1 MARTIIVGG
10 VAGGMSTATRLRR
23 NDEARDITVFER
35 SGYVSFANCGLPY
48 HLGGVIE
55 SRDALLLQTPESL
68 GERFNIDVRVRHEVL
83 SIDTTA
89 QTVLV
94 RDLATGTDS
103 TETYDDLV
111 LAPGAQPFTPPIP
124 GIERAAG
131 LRTVEDL
138 DHIKKLVSGDVKTA
152 VVIGGGFIGVEVA
165 ENLQHRGLAVTLIEA
180 APQIMAPFDPEISIL
195 LQRRLQAGGIDVRT
209 NAIVTAISE
218 TAVTAGTE
226 EFPADVVIA
235 AIGVRPDAA
244 FISDAGITTAKSG
257 HILVD
262 EHGRTNVPNIYA
274 LGDAVMK
281 RDFLDGSD
289 NPLPLA
295 QNANRHGRVIADVI
309 TGRSVTTKPVYGT
322 SIIGAFGFAVAGT
335 GWNEKRLQAA
345 GREYRAIHTHPVN
358 HAGYYPG
365 AKQMTIKLLV
375 DPATDQILGAQAAGE
390 QGVDKRIDVILT
402 AMTGGLTA
410 SDLADLELAYAP
422 QFGMAKDPVALIGM
436 VNDNIVAG
444 EKTIQWH
451 ELASSTLPLIDVRTP
466 SEFESEPIPGAINIP
481 VDDLRSRVEEVRA
494 LANGGPVIVHCRV
507 GLRGHIAVR
516 TLAGLGVEAINLDGG
531 YLTWEA
537 GVASQGNGE
546 H

>member
-23 NDEARDITVFER
+23 NDESRDITVFER

-55 SRDALLLQTPESL
+55 NRDALLLQTPESL
-68 GERFNIDVRVRHEVL
+68 GARFNIDVRVRHEVV
-83 SIDTTA
+83 SIDTA
-89 QTVLV
+89 ANSVVV
-94 RDLATGTDS
+94 RNLETGAET
-103 TETYDDLV
+103 TEFYDDLV
-111 LAPGAQPFTPPIP
+111 LAPGAQPFLPPIP
-124 GIERAAG
+124 GIERAGA

-138 DHIKKLVSGDVKTA
+138 DHLKSLVTPDVKTA

-165 ENLQHRGLAVTLIEA
+165 ENLAHRGLSVTLVEA
-180 APQIMAPFDPEISIL
+180 APQIMAPFDPEIAIL
-195 LQRRLQAGGIDVRT
+195 LQRQLEANGIDVRT
-209 NAIVTAISE
+209 NAMVTAIGE
-218 TAVTAGTE
+218 TTVETKDE
-226 EFPADVVIA
+226 QFPADMVVA

-244 FISDAGITTAKSG
+244 FISEAGITTAKSG

-262 EHGRTNVPNIYA
+262 ENGRTNISNIYA

-309 TGRSVTTKPVYGT
+309 AGRPVTTKPVYGT

-335 GWNEKRLQAA
+335 GWNEKRLRAA
-345 GREYRAIHTHPVN
+345 GREYRAIHTHPIN

-365 AKQMTIKLLV
+365 AEQMTIKLLV
-375 DPATDQILGAQAAGE
+375 DPATDQILGAQAAGRA
-390 QGVDKRIDVILT
+390 GVDKRIDVILT

-451 ELASSTLPLIDVRTP
+451 ELANSTLPLIDVRTP
-466 SEFESEPIPGAINIP
+466 GEYNDAPLPGAVNIP
-481 VDDLRSRVEEVRA
+481 VDDLRTRIEEVRA
-494 LANGGPVIVHCRV
+494 LAGDGPVVVHCRV

-516 TLAGLGVEAINLDGG
+516 ILAGLGVEAINLDGG

-537 GVASQGNGE
+537 GIASQK
-546 H
+546 

>member
-1 MARTIIVGG
+1 MARTIIIGG

-23 NDEARDITVFER
+23 NDEDHEITVFER

-55 SRDALLLQTPESL
+55 NREALLLQTPESL
-68 GERFNIDVRVRHEVL
+68 HERFNIDVRVRHEVM
-83 SIDTTA
+83 SIDTATN
-89 QTVLV
+89 TVVV
-94 RDLATGTDS
+94 RNLDS
-103 TETYDDLV
+103 GVDTEEPYDNLV
-111 LAPGAQPFTPPIP
+111 LAPGAQPFIPPIP
-124 GIERAAG
+124 GIERAAC

-138 DHIKKLVSGDVKTA
+138 DHLKSLVSPDIQTA

-165 ENLQHRGLAVTLIEA
+165 ENLQHRGLFVTLIEA
-180 APQIMAPFDPEISIL
+180 APQIMAPFDPEIAIL
-195 LQRRLQAGGIDVRT
+195 LQRRLETGGIDVRT
-209 NAIVTAISE
+209 NAMVTAIGE
-218 TAVTAGTE
+218 KDVTAGE
-226 EFPADVVIA
+226 EHFPADVVIA
-235 AIGVRPDAA
+235 AIGVRPDAG
-244 FISDAGITTAKSG
+244 FIAEAGIMTARSG

-262 EHGRTNVPNIYA
+262 EFGRTNVANVYA

-309 TGRSVTTKPVYGT
+309 AGRSVATKPVYGT

-345 GREYRAIHTHPVN
+345 GREYRAIHTHPIN

-375 DPATDQILGAQAAGE
+375 DPATDAILGAQAAGE
-390 QGVDKRIDVILT
+390 AGVDKRIDVILT

-436 VNDNIVAG
+436 VNDNMVAG

-451 ELASSTLPLIDVRTP
+451 ELASSKLPLIDVRTP
-466 SEFESEPIPGAINIP
+466 GEYSSEPIPGAVNIP
-481 VDDLRSRVEEVRA
+481 VDDLRDRIDEVRE
-494 LANGGPVIVHCRV
+494 LAAGGPVIVHCRV
-507 GLRGHIAVR
+507 GLRGHIAIR

-537 GVASQGNGE
+537 GIASQD
-546 H
+546 

>member
-83 SIDTTA
+83 AIDTTA

-103 TETYDDLV
+103 TEPYDDLV

-138 DHIKKLVSGDVKTA
+138 DHIKELVSGDVKTA
-152 VVIGGGFIGVEVA
+152 VVIGGGFIGIEVA

-180 APQIMAPFDPEISIL
+180 APQIMAPFDPEIAIL
-195 LQRRLQAGGIDVRT
+195 LQRRLQDGGIDVHT
-209 NAIVTAISE
+209 NAMVTAISE
-218 TAVTAGTE
+218 TTVTANDE
-226 EFPADVVIA
+226 NFPADVVIA

-335 GWNEKRLQAA
+335 GWNEKRLKAA

-410 SDLADLELAYAP
+410 SELADLELAYAP
-422 QFGMAKDPVALIGM
+422 QFGMAKDPIALIGM

-444 EKTIQWH
+444 ERTIQWH

-466 SEFESEPIPGAINIP
+466 GEFESEPIPGAVNIP
-481 VDDLRSRVEEVRA
+481 VDDLRSRIEEVRA
-494 LANGGPVIVHCRV
+494 LANGGPVVVHCRV

-537 GVASQGNGE
+537 GVASQG
-546 H
+546 

>member
-55 SRDALLLQTPESL
+55 SRDALLLQTPHSL

-83 SIDTTA
+83 AIDTTA

-103 TETYDDLV
+103 TESYDDLV

-138 DHIKKLVSGDVKTA
+138 DHIKELVSGDVKTA

-180 APQIMAPFDPEISIL
+180 APQIMAPFDPEIAIL
-195 LQRRLQAGGIDVRT
+195 LQRRLQDGGIDVRT
-209 NAIVTAISE
+209 NAMVTAISE
-218 TAVTAGTE
+218 TTVTANDE
-226 EFPADVVIA
+226 NFPADVVIA

-322 SIIGAFGFAVAGT
+322 SIIGAFGFAIAGT
-335 GWNEKRLQAA
+335 GWNEKRLKAA

-402 AMTGGLTA
+402 AMAGGLTA

-444 EKTIQWH
+444 ERTIQWH
-451 ELASSTLPLIDVRTP
+451 ELTSSTMPLIDVRTP
-466 SEFESEPIPGAINIP
+466 GEFESEPIPGAVNIP
-481 VDDLRSRVEEVRA
+481 VDDLRSRIEEVRA
-494 LANGGPVIVHCRV
+494 LANGGPVVVHCRV

-537 GVASQGNGE
+537 GIASQG
-546 H
+546 

>member
-10 VAGGMSTATRLRR
+10 VPGGMSTATRLRR
-23 NDEARDITVFER
+23 NDESREIIVYER

-55 SRDALLLQTPESL
+55 SRDSLLLQTPDAL
-68 GERFNIDVRVRHEVL
+68 QERFCIDVRVRHEATA
-83 SIDTTA
+83 IDTAA
-89 QTVLV
+89 QTVTV
-94 RDLATGTDS
+94 RDLESGAES
-103 TETYDDLV
+103 AEQYDDLV
-111 LAPGAQPFTPPIP
+111 LAPGAQPFIPPIP
-124 GIERAAG
+124 GIERAAS

-138 DHIKKLVSGDVKTA
+138 DHIKSLVTPDAKTA

-165 ENLQHRGLAVTLIEA
+165 ENLAHRGLKVTLIEA
-180 APQIMAPFDPEISIL
+180 APQLMAPFDPEIAIL
-195 LQRRLQAGGIDVRT
+195 LQRQLEAGGIAVRINT
-209 NAIVTAISE
+209 MVTRITD
-218 TAVTAGTE
+218 TAVYAE
-226 EFPADVVIA
+226 EQEFPADVVIA

-244 FISDAGITTAKSG
+244 FISEAGITTAQSG

-262 EHGRTNVPNIYA
+262 EHGRTNIPNVYA

-309 TGRSVTTKPVYGT
+309 TSREVTTKPVYGT

-335 GWNEKRLQAA
+335 GWNEKRLQKA
-345 GREYRAIHTHPVN
+345 GRDYRAIHTHPVN

-365 AKQMTIKLLV
+365 AEQMTIKLLV
-375 DPATDQILGAQAAGE
+375 DPATDQILGAQAAGRA
-390 QGVDKRIDVILT
+390 GVDKRIDILLT

-410 SDLADLELAYAP
+410 TDLADLELAYAP

-444 EKTIQWH
+444 EKTMQWH
-451 ELASSTLPLIDVRTP
+451 ELADSTLPLIDVRTP
-466 SEFESEPIPGAINIP
+466 AEFEAEAIPGAVNIP
-481 VDDLRSRVEEVRA
+481 VDDLRERVDEVRA
-494 LANGGPVIVHCRV
+494 LAHGGPVVVHCRV

-516 TLAGLGVEAINLDGG
+516 MLAGLGVEAINLDGG

-537 GVASQGNGE
+537 GVASQA
-546 H
+546 

>member
-1 MARTIIVGG
+1 MTRTIIVGG

-23 NDEARDITVFER
+23 NDEAREIIVFER

-55 SRDALLLQTPESL
+55 SRDALLLQTPASL
-68 GERFNIDVRVRHEVL
+68 KERFNIDVRVRHEVI
-83 SIDTTA
+83 SIDTTSNS
-89 QTVLV
+89 VVV
-94 RDLATGTDS
+94 RNLETGTES
-103 TETYDDLV
+103 TELFDDLV
-111 LAPGAQPFTPPIP
+111 LAPGAQPFVPPIP
-124 GIERAAG
+124 GIERAGA

-138 DHIKKLVSGDVKTA
+138 DHLKSLVTEDVNTA

-165 ENLQHRGLAVTLIEA
+165 ENLAHRGLKVTLVEA
-180 APQIMAPFDPEISIL
+180 TPQIMAPFDPEIAIL
-195 LQRRLQAGGIDVRT
+195 LQRQLQANGIDVRT
-209 NAIVTAISE
+209 NAVVTSIGPTTVE
-218 TAVTAGTE
+218 TKE
-226 EFPADVVIA
+226 EQFPADMVVA

-244 FISDAGITTAKSG
+244 FISEAGIATAKSG

-281 RDFLDGSD
+281 RDFLDSSD

-309 TGRSVTTKPVYGT
+309 AGRPVTTKPVYGT
-322 SIIGAFGFAVAGT
+322 SIIGAFGFTVAGT
-335 GWNEKRLQAA
+335 GWNEKRLRAA
-345 GREYRAIHTHPVN
+345 GRDYRAIHTHPIN

-365 AKQMTIKLLV
+365 AEQMTIKLLV
-375 DPATDQILGAQAAGE
+375 DPTTDQILGAQAAGRA
-390 QGVDKRIDVILT
+390 GVDKRIDVILT

-451 ELASSTLPLIDVRTP
+451 ELADSALPLIDVRSP
-466 SEFESEPIPGAINIP
+466 GEYSDAPIPGAVNIP
-481 VDDLRSRVEEVRA
+481 VDDLRTRIDEVRA
-494 LANGGPVIVHCRV
+494 LAGDGPVVVHCRV

-516 TLAGLGVEAINLDGG
+516 ILAGLGVEAINLDGG

-537 GVASQGNGE
+537 GIASQR
-546 H
+546 

>member
-1 MARTIIVGG
+1 MARTIIIGG

-23 NDEARDITVFER
+23 NDESREITVYER

-55 SRDALLLQTPESL
+55 NRDCLLLQTPESL
-68 GERFNIDVRVRHEVL
+68 GQRFNIDVRVQHEVTA
-83 SIDTTA
+83 IDTDSH
-89 QTVLV
+89 TVTI
-94 RDLATGTDS
+94 RNLATGEDTVES
-103 TETYDDLV
+103 YDDLV
-111 LAPGAQPFTPPIP
+111 LAPGAQPFIPPIP
-124 GIERAAG
+124 GIERAAS

-138 DHIKKLVSGDVKTA
+138 DHIKSLVSPEVKTA
-152 VVIGGGFIGVEVA
+152 AVIGGGFIGVEVA
-165 ENLQHRGLAVTLIEA
+165 ENLAHRGVQVTLVEA
-180 APQIMAPFDPEISIL
+180 APQIMAPFDPEIAIL
-195 LQRRLQAGGIDVRT
+195 LQRALVAGGVRVLT
-209 NAIVTAISE
+209 NAMVTAIGE
-218 TAVTAGTE
+218 TTVTAGKE
-226 EFPADVVIA
+226 EIPADIVIA
-235 AIGVRPDAA
+235 AIGVRPDTG
-244 FISDAGITTAKSG
+244 FIADAGITTTKSG

-262 EHGRTNVPNIYA
+262 EHGRTNIPNVYA
-274 LGDAVMK
+274 LGDAAMK

-309 TGRSVTTKPVYGT
+309 TGRPVTTKPVYGT

-365 AKQMTIKLLV
+365 AEQMTIKLLV
-375 DPATDQILGAQAAGE
+375 DPETDLILGAQAAGRA
-390 QGVDKRIDVILT
+390 GVDKRIDVILT

-422 QFGMAKDPVALIGM
+422 QFGSAKDPVALIGM
-436 VNDNIVAG
+436 VNDNIVRG
-444 EKTIQWH
+444 EKTAQWH
-451 ELASSTLPLIDVRTP
+451 SLPDLPLIDVRTP
-466 SEFESEPIPGAINIP
+466 GEFAAEPIPGAVNIP
-481 VDDLRSRVEEVRA
+481 VDDLRTRIDEVRA
-494 LANGGPVIVHCRV
+494 LANGGPVVVHCRV

-537 GVASQGNGE
+537 GMASQK
-546 H
+546 

>member
-55 SRDALLLQTPESL
+55 SRDALLLQTPQSL

-83 SIDTTA
+83 AIDTTT

-103 TETYDDLV
+103 TESYDDLV

-180 APQIMAPFDPEISIL
+180 APQIMAPFDPEIAIL
-195 LQRRLQAGGIDVRT
+195 LQRRLQDGGIDVRT
-209 NAIVTAISE
+209 NAMVTAISE
-218 TAVTAGTE
+218 TTVTANDE
-226 EFPADVVIA
+226 DFPADVVIA

-402 AMTGGLTA
+402 AMAGGLTA

-444 EKTIQWH
+444 ERTIQWH
-451 ELASSTLPLIDVRTP
+451 ELTSSTMPLIDVRTP
-466 SEFESEPIPGAINIP
+466 GEFESEPIPGAVNIP
-481 VDDLRSRVEEVRA
+481 VDDLRSRIEEVRA
-494 LANGGPVIVHCRV
+494 LANGGPVVVHCRV

-537 GVASQGNGE
+537 GIASQG
-546 H
+546 

>member
-1 MARTIIVGG
+1 MSRTIIVGG

-23 NDEARDITVFER
+23 NDEHRDITVFER

-55 SRDALLLQTPESL
+55 DREALLLQTPESL
-68 GERFNIDVRVRHEVL
+68 NDRFNIDVRVLHEVI
-83 SIDTTA
+83 SIDTA
-89 QTVLV
+89 ANTVVV
-94 RDLATGTDS
+94 RDLATGNES
-103 TETYDDLV
+103 VESYDDLV
-111 LAPGAQPFTPPIP
+111 LAPGAQPFIPPIP
-124 GIERAAG
+124 GIERAAS

-138 DHIKKLVSGDVKTA
+138 DHIKSLVSPDVKTA

-165 ENLQHRGLAVTLIEA
+165 ENLQHRGLSVTLIEA
-180 APQIMAPFDPEISIL
+180 APQIMAPFDPEIAVL
-195 LQRRLQAGGIDVRT
+195 LQRVLEQNGIDVRT
-209 NAIVTAISE
+209 NAMVTAIGE
-218 TAVTAGTE
+218 KDVTAGDE
-226 EFPADVVIA
+226 QFPADIVIA

-244 FISDAGITTAKSG
+244 FIAEAGITTAKSG

-262 EHGRTNVPNIYA
+262 EFGRTNVPNIYA

-309 TGRSVTTKPVYGT
+309 AGRPVTTRPVFGT

-345 GREYRAIHTHPVN
+345 GREYRAIHTHPIN

-365 AKQMTIKLLV
+365 AKQLALKLLV
-375 DPATDQILGAQAAGE
+375 DPATDAILGAQAAGE
-390 QGVDKRIDVILT
+390 AGVDKRIDVILT

-436 VNDNIVAG
+436 VNDNMVAG

-451 ELASSTLPLIDVRTP
+451 ELASSELPLIDVRTP
-466 SEFESEPIPGAINIP
+466 GEFEAEPIPGAVNVP
-481 VDDLRSRVEEVRA
+481 VDDLRERIDEVRS
-494 LANGGPVIVHCRV
+494 LANGGPVVVFCRV
-507 GLRGHIAVR
+507 GLRGHTAIRA
-516 TLAGLGVEAINLDGG
+516 LAGLGVEAINLDGG
-531 YLTWEA
+531 YVTWEA
-537 GVASQGNGE
+537 GIASQK
-546 H
+546 

>member
-55 SRDALLLQTPESL
+55 SRDALLLQTPQSL

-83 SIDTTA
+83 AIDTTA

-103 TETYDDLV
+103 TESYDDLV

-138 DHIKKLVSGDVKTA
+138 DHIKELVSGDVKTA

-180 APQIMAPFDPEISIL
+180 APQIMAPFDPEIAIL
-195 LQRRLQAGGIDVRT
+195 LQRRLQDGGIDVRT
-209 NAIVTAISE
+209 NAMVTAISE
-218 TAVTAGTE
+218 TTVTANDE
-226 EFPADVVIA
+226 NFPADVVIA

-466 SEFESEPIPGAINIP
+466 GEFESEPIPGAVNIP
-481 VDDLRSRVEEVRA
+481 VDDLRSRIEEVRA
-494 LANGGPVIVHCRV
+494 LANGGPVVVHCRV

-537 GVASQGNGE
+537 GIASQG
-546 H
+546 

>member
-55 SRDALLLQTPESL
+55 SRDALLLQTPHSL

-83 SIDTTA
+83 AIDTTA

-103 TETYDDLV
+103 TESYDDLV

-138 DHIKKLVSGDVKTA
+138 DHIKELVSGDVKTA

-180 APQIMAPFDPEISIL
+180 APQIMAPFDPEIAIL
-195 LQRRLQAGGIDVRT
+195 LQRRLQDGGIDVRT
-209 NAIVTAISE
+209 NAMVTAISE
-218 TAVTAGTE
+218 TTVTANDE
-226 EFPADVVIA
+226 NFPADVVIA

-322 SIIGAFGFAVAGT
+322 SIIGAFGFAIAGT
-335 GWNEKRLQAA
+335 GWNEKRLKAA

-402 AMTGGLTA
+402 AMAGGLTA

-444 EKTIQWH
+444 ERTIQWH
-451 ELASSTLPLIDVRTP
+451 ELTSSTMPLIDVRTP
-466 SEFESEPIPGAINIP
+466 GEFESEPIPGAVNIP
-481 VDDLRSRVEEVRA
+481 VDDLRSRIEEVRA
-494 LANGGPVIVHCRV
+494 LANGGPVVVHCRV

-537 GVASQGNGE
+537 GIASQGNGE